1 MVPPSL
7 ALALLAAALLASQ
20 TVHAQLRPALG
31 DSDADAPRETVTD
44 RPSLRERIFGRGSD
58 RQEQEQRQE
67 QAEEQAQEQTRAEEA
82 DPPRLRRSIDRDVE
96 PVQRDR
102 QDRAHER
109 FRREETET
117 IRQWYEQRNRRPSPG
132 LADTPQDR
140 RPSPGVAGGQ
150 RQLPPGLQRRMER
163 GGELPPGWQRKVE
176 SGEVLSQEQVRHGR
190 RIDDEL
196 LRRLPPQPEGTVIM
210 ETEDQVIRVL
220 EATGEVLDVLGM
232 GRRR

>member
-1 MVPPSL
+1 MLPQSL
-7 ALALLAAALLASQ
+7 ALTLLAAALLASQ

-31 DSDADAPRETVTD
+31 GGEVDSTRETTTD
-44 RPSLRERIFGRGSD
+44 RPSLRERIFGRQSG
-58 RQEQEQRQE
+58 RQEEPEQQQDQVREQT
-67 QAEEQAQEQTRAEEA
+67 QAEEEETR
-82 DPPRLRRSIDRDVE
+82 RLRRVIERDVE
-96 PVQRDR
+96 PVHRDR
-102 QDRAHER
+102 QGREHER
-109 FRREETET
+109 FRSEETET
-117 IRQWYEQRNRRPSPG
+117 IRRWYERG
-132 LADTPQDR
+132 DR
-140 RPSPGVAGGQ
+140 RPSPGAAGGQ
-150 RQLPPGLQRRMER
+150 RQLPPGLQRKVER

-176 SGEVLSQEQVRHGR
+176 RGEVLSREQVRHGR